1 METLRKINTYLARFE
16 EWLLV
21 VIVLFM
27 VTLAFLQVILRN
39 IFAENL
45 MWGDP
50 LLRHLVLWVGFI
62 GASLATKEN
71 KHINIDAMS
80 RFLKGRIKTAVQAL
94 ISLIAMSAS
103 LILCS
108 AAWDFI
114 MMEREYGGPV
124 FGNVPAWYFQ
134 IIIPIGFGLMSLRF
148 FIQALEQVYL
158 LFTKKGD
165 GR

>member
-1 METLRKINTYLARFE
+1 MQTLKKINNYLAKFE

-27 VTLAFLQVILRN
+27 VILAFLQVILRN

-80 RFLKGRIKTAVQAL
+80 RFLKGRMKIVVQAFIYL
-94 ISLIAMSAS
+94 TAMSAS
-103 LILCS
+103 IVLCR
-108 AAWDFI
+108 AI
-114 MMEREYGGPV
+114 CC
-124 FGNVPAWYFQ
+124 Q
-134 IIIPIGFGLMSLRF
+134 
-148 FIQALEQVYL
+148 
-158 LFTKKGD
+158 
-165 GR
+165 

>member
-1 METLRKINTYLARFE
+1 MQTLKKINNSLARIE

-21 VIVLFM
+21 LIVLFM
-27 VTLAFLQVILRN
+27 VVLAFLQVILRN
-39 IFAENL
+39 IFAQNL

-80 RFLKGRIKTAVQAL
+80 RFLKGKIKIIVQMF
-94 ISLIAMSAS
+94 INLIAMTAS
-103 LILCS
+103 MVLCN
-108 AAWDFI
+108 AAIDFI
-114 MMEREYGGPV
+114 IMEKEYGGPI
-124 FGNVPAWYFQ
+124 FSNVPAWYFQ

-148 FIQALEQVYL
+148 LIQAVEQAYL
-158 LFTKKGD
+158 LFSRKGD
-165 GR
+165 SK